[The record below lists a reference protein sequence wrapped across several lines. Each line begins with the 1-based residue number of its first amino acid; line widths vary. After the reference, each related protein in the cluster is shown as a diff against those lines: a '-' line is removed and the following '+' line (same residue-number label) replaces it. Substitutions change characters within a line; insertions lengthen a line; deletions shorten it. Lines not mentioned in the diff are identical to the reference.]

1 MSDMDEK
8 QPVPLDYFL
17 SHHMPQASWMVG
29 GAFRFDVHL
38 LTLLS
43 YLSSYFPPRRVA
55 RVVGAPPCAWSLDM
69 VGARAPMTPQA
80 CINILASYAQDK
92 VGVVLLFDNPQVSK
106 ESLEDAFAHW
116 LIQELLKKSNN
127 PTGRNAVCV
136 ADDVLAQA
144 LRSRYSKLNILCH
157 VNRHVLTND
166 KRTPEYYIKLTEL
179 YQQIMLHPRDAVQK
193 QLITRL
199 KYPERYIAVLN
210 DLVPRRYPTRRE
222 LVTLAAQM
230 RRNPYDYTIAESM
243 RRLQQRT
250 GYYTDED
257 TCNLTECEERALYEA
272 GVRHYAIQAQMIR
285 NEITLWWD
293 MFYHML
299 RTTPEHTNKAAL
311 VMSAAMASIR
321 ENPNRVPGGLGLFSL
336 TNELD

>member
-1 MSDMDEK
+1 MSDTDEK
-8 QPVPLDYFL
+8 EPASLDFFL
-17 SHHMPQASWMVG
+17 SHHLPRASWMVG

-43 YLSSYFPPRRVA
+43 YLSTYFAPRRVA
-55 RVVGAPPCAWSLDM
+55 RVAGAPPCAWSLDM

-92 VGVVLLFDNPQVSK
+92 VGVVLLFDNPQVPQ

-127 PTGRNAVCV
+127 PTGKNAVCV
-136 ADDVLAQA
+136 ADDTLAKH
-144 LRSRYSKLNILCH
+144 LRSRYAMLNIICH
-157 VNRHVLTND
+157 PNRHVMTNQ
-166 KRTPEYYIKLTEL
+166 KRTPEYYTKLTAL

-193 QLITRL
+193 QVITRL
-199 KYPERYIAVLN
+199 EYPERYIAVLN
-210 DLVPRRYPTRRE
+210 DPTPRRYPTRRD
-222 LVTLAAQM
+222 LLMLAVQM
-230 RRNPYDYTIAESM
+230 RRNPYDYTIAENM
-243 RRLQQRT
+243 RRLMECT
-250 GYYTDED
+250 GFYTDDE
-257 TCNLTECEERALYEA
+257 TCNLTEHEENVLYEA
-272 GVRHYAIQAQMIR
+272 GVRHYVLQAQMIR

-321 ENPNRVPGGLGLFSL
+321 EEPDKVPSGLGLFTL

>member
-1 MSDMDEK
+1 MSDTDEK
-8 QPVPLDYFL
+8 EPASLDFFL
-17 SHHMPQASWMVG
+17 SHHLPRASWMVG

-43 YLSSYFPPRRVA
+43 YLSTYFAPRRVA
-55 RVVGAPPCAWSLDM
+55 RVAGAPPCAWSLDM

-92 VGVVLLFDNPQVSK
+92 VGVVLLFDNPQVPQ

-127 PTGRNAVCV
+127 PTGKNAVCV
-136 ADDVLAQA
+136 ADDTLARH
-144 LRSRYSKLNILCH
+144 LRSRYAMLNIICH
-157 VNRHVLTND
+157 PNRHVMTNQ
-166 KRTPEYYIKLTEL
+166 KRTPEYYTKLTAL

-193 QLITRL
+193 QVITRL
-199 KYPERYIAVLN
+199 EYPERYIAVLN
-210 DLVPRRYPTRRE
+210 DPTPRRYPTRRD
-222 LVTLAAQM
+222 LLMLAVQM
-230 RRNPYDYTIAESM
+230 RRNPYDYTIAENM
-243 RRLQQRT
+243 RRLMECT
-250 GYYTDED
+250 GFYTDDE
-257 TCNLTECEERALYEA
+257 TCNLTEHEENVLYEA
-272 GVRHYAIQAQMIR
+272 GVRHYVLQAQMIR

-321 ENPNRVPGGLGLFSL
+321 EEPDKVPSGLGLFTL

>member
-1 MSDMDEK
+1 MSDTDEK
-8 QPVPLDYFL
+8 EPASLDFFL
-17 SHHMPQASWMVG
+17 SHHLPRASWMVG

-43 YLSSYFPPRRVA
+43 YLSTYFAPRRVA
-55 RVVGAPPCAWSLDM
+55 RVAGAPPCAWSLDM

-92 VGVVLLFDNPQVSK
+92 VGVVLLFDNPQVPQ

-127 PTGRNAVCV
+127 PTGKNAVCV
-136 ADDVLAQA
+136 ANDTLAKH
-144 LRSRYSKLNILCH
+144 LRSRYAMLNIICH
-157 VNRHVLTND
+157 PNRHVMTNQ
-166 KRTPEYYIKLTEL
+166 KRTPEYYTKLTAL

-193 QLITRL
+193 QVITRL
-199 KYPERYIAVLN
+199 EYPERYIAVLN
-210 DLVPRRYPTRRE
+210 DPTPRRYPTRRD
-222 LVTLAAQM
+222 LLMLAVQM
-230 RRNPYDYTIAESM
+230 RRNPYDYTIAENM
-243 RRLQQRT
+243 RRLMECT
-250 GYYTDED
+250 GFYTDDE
-257 TCNLTECEERALYEA
+257 TCNLTEHEENVLYEA
-272 GVRHYAIQAQMIR
+272 GVRHYVLQAQMIR

-321 ENPNRVPGGLGLFSL
+321 EEPDKVPSGLGLFTL